1 MMSCLAFTVTLALV
15 LYYPRAMAQPREG
28 KNCCLP
34 RQWEGFQGG
43 IGGVEAGGEGQAVRT
58 VSRIAFDAESRR
70 VYAYTNSTTAK
81 GVSSM
86 KIIQDYNT
94 NTMFVI
100 DVMKRTCLKS
110 NNTLPF
116 NNGCVPD
123 DAKRVFDMTMGA
135 GSETLQVKIFAMRLE
150 QVKTLLDI
158 NFSVTEKQCVPVGE
172 NWTGSLNDNKIAM
185 SFGYFGI
192 TPGIKD
198 PSVFTPPAF
207 CKQNTTSEVPAFHPI
222 LNYKILG
229 V

>member
-1 MMSCLAFTVTLALV
+1 MMSRLAFTVTLALV
-15 LYYPRAMAQPREG
+15 LYYPPTMAQPREG

-34 RQWEGFQGG
+34 RQWEGFLGG
-43 IGGVEAGGEGQAVRT
+43 IGGLVAGGEGQVIQT
-58 VSRIAFDAESRR
+58 ISRIAFDAESRR

-94 NTMFVI
+94 STMFVI
-100 DVMKRTCLKS
+100 DEMTRTCQKTK
-110 NNTLPF
+110 NTLPF

-123 DAKRVFDMTMGA
+123 DAKRVFDMTIGE
-135 GSETLQVKIFAMRLE
+135 GSETLQVKIFAMRL
-150 QVKTLLDI
+150 QQAKTLLDI
-158 NFSVTEKQCVPVGE
+158 QFSVTEKQCVPVGE
-172 NWTGSLNDNKIAM
+172 NWTGSVNGVKMVM
-185 SFGYFGI
+185 SMGYFGI
-192 TPGIKD
+192 TPGVKD
-198 PSVFTPPAF
+198 PSVFTPPSF